1 MNVNKLAYKQKHM
14 IHGITITQP
23 YLKSTGGTMTG
34 ALNMDGN
41 RIMNVLKP
49 IEEMDVVTKEYLE
62 EKEKLVNNIHKKFV
76 EDNFLHSKKAKLQSV
91 LDMNNKRIKNVA
103 DPTEDGDAVNK
114 KHLNEIINAQIYQH
128 VLPPNSVDWNKFFEI
143 NLNIFYTIDPK
154 IFTIKGTVKIK
165 QNVATK
171 HTWIGNVQVN
181 KIDIMVF
188 LSCWHLPDNLK
199 LDFTQTSPE
208 KYIKNAIIDLDKRL
222 IVYGDLKA
230 VNTLHF
236 NALISV

>member
-34 ALNMDGN
+34 TLNMDGN
-41 RIMNVLKP
+41 RIMNVQKA
-49 IEEMDVVTKEYLE
+49 IEEMNVVTKEYLE
-62 EKEKLVNNIHKKFV
+62 EKEKLVNDIHKKFV
-76 EDNFLHSKKAKLQSV
+76 QDNFLHSKKAKLQSV

-128 VLPPNSVDWNKFFEI
+128 VLPSNSVDWNKFFEI

-165 QNVATK
+165 QNVVTTK
-171 HTWIGNVQVN
+171 TWVGIVQVN
-181 KIDIMVF
+181 NIVMVF
-188 LSCWHLPDNLK
+188 SYCWHLPDNLK
-199 LDFTQTSPE
+199 LDFTQTSPD
-208 KYIKNAIIDLDKRL
+208 KYIRNAIIDQDKRL

-230 VNTLHF
+230 MNTLHF